1 MLTFDKKT
9 KEQLIYLSENKNIY
23 LEGNIIK
30 VVDTE
35 GDEELKKYLDDCLKK
50 DKENRKKRLEITKK
64 VQEQNKELVKL
75 NEENELIMT
84 ELRESLQ
91 DIEESKTQIEKQ
103 NLELIQW
110 KDENERIGLEL
121 KEQMLKAE
129 TARIEAENSK
139 KIAESDLDLL
149 QRKIQSELIGKIVK
163 VSLAIIIGV
172 GISSTLLFI
181 FSILTNKDTQLIGST
196 WSNLLGIL
204 LTNAFSI
211 IGTIMGVKYAT
222 EKRETF

>member
-30 VVDTE
+30 IVDTE

-121 KEQMLKAE
+121 KEQMLKVE

>member
-121 KEQMLKAE
+121 KEQMLKVE